1 MATIQGI
8 LNAGAWIFT
17 GAAVVAI
24 VVALILQIVKDNVRL
39 ESLNNPTD
47 KTVKVLG
54 KVLHSPPATVIIL
67 TLSAIAFFAKALAY
81 WGMFFGVGVT
91 GPVFW
96 GSQLGWIFYW
106 FFTSFA
112 LGLYVCLRNEWY
124 YAMPYGFAAAAGSFF
139 VATFVAPANQ
149 LAFVLLGGVLA
160 LILII
165 ALGVF
170 GIRKDWKAIVAIVAF
185 ALVIFVGYILPYIL
199 SPQYQNQITTLST
212 LIWYLIIDCVIVLWV
227 AFMVITAMDCG
238 QVEAYLMKDLEKTP
252 KPCASKN
259 ARFQN

>member
-17 GAAVVAI
+17 GAAVVALL
-24 VVALILQIVKDNVRL
+24 VAVILQIIKDNVRL

-47 KTVKVLG
+47 KTVKILG

-67 TLSAIAFFAKALAY
+67 TLSGIAFFAKALAY

-124 YAMPYGFAAAAGSFF
+124 YALPYGFAAAAGSFF
-139 VATFVAPANQ
+139 VATFAAPANQ

-170 GIRKDWKAIVAIVAF
+170 GIRKDWAAIVSIVAY
-185 ALVIFVGYILPYIL
+185 ALVVFVGYVLPYIL

-212 LIWYLIIDCVIVLWV
+212 LIWYLIIDSVVVVWV
-227 AFMVITAMDCG
+227 VFMVITAKDCN
-238 QVEAYLMKDLEKTP
+238 QLEACLMKELETTP
-252 KPCASKN
+252 KAACAKN